1 METPLQIDFQG
12 LSPSAALAGTIREK
26 AAQMNR
32 RYGRITACRV
42 VVKSPGQHHR
52 QGLFEV
58 HIHVTLPGGR
68 EVAVGRLPQ
77 ADERYAD
84 AHFAV
89 KDTFRRAR
97 RQLDEKTG
105 KMEDTPKAGPPPIL
119 AATTGRVAR
128 LFEDYGFVETDDGDE
143 LYFHRNAVAG
153 KAFGQ
158 LAEGTRV
165 SFAVEDGP
173 QGPQAAR
180 VKAVERRTAAS

>member
-12 LSPSAALAGTIREK
+12 LSPSPALAETIREK
-26 AAQMNR
+26 AAQIDR
-32 RYGRITACRV
+32 RFGRITSCRV

-52 QGLFEV
+52 QGLYEV
-58 HIHVTLPGGR
+58 HIHMTLPGGR
-68 EVAVGRLPQ
+68 EVAVGKLPH

-84 AHFAV
+84 VRFAL
-89 KDTFRRAR
+89 KDTFKRAR
-97 RQLDEKTG
+97 RQLDEKVE
-105 KMEDTPKAGPPPIL
+105 KMEEEPRSGPPPIL

-128 LFEDYGFVETDDGDE
+128 LFDDYGFIESDDGDE

-158 LAEGTRV
+158 LAEGTPV

-180 VKAVERRTAAS
+180 VKAQERHKPS

>member
-12 LSPSAALAGTIREK
+12 LSPSPALGETIREK
-26 AAQMNR
+26 AAQINK

-58 HIHVTLPGGR
+58 HIHMTLPGGR
-68 EVAVGRLPQ
+68 EVAVGKLPH
-77 ADERYAD
+77 ADERYAN
-84 AHFAV
+84 ALFAV
-89 KDTFRRAR
+89 KDTFKRAR

-105 KMEDTPKAGPPPIL
+105 KMEDAPRAGPPPIL

-153 KAFGQ
+153 KAFSQ
-158 LAEGTRV
+158 LAEGSRV